1 MASKEIDPYPEN
13 KKAGLEG
20 QKKIRKRKAH
30 DSQWLENITQYFDK
44 SAERQC

>member
-20 QKKIRKRKAH
+20 QKKN
-30 DSQWLENITQYFDK
+30 QE
-44 SAERQC
+44 AEST